1 MDPTTAFIIAA
12 LMMLLN
18 GAVLGL
24 LHGDLPRTLRPA
36 ATLWRIGT
44 VLIALGCVALALQRW
59 LPIDLLLPLANGLV
73 VTGARPC
80 SIASTRA
87 WAAPTTAAASPPSRS
102 PR

>member
-36 ATLWRIGT
+36 ATL
-44 VLIALGCVALALQRW
+44 
-59 LPIDLLLPLANGLV
+59 
-73 VTGARPC
+73 
-80 SIASTRA
+80 
-87 WAAPTTAAASPPSRS
+87 
-102 PR
+102 